1 MTPDLHTLGIDHLSM
16 NEKLSLVH
24 AIWDNIAQ
32 SNAVVPLSEAQQQE
46 ILRRTAKHD
55 SGNEPT
61 VSWDKVREE
70 ALARLKR

>member
-32 SNAVVPLSEAQQQE
+32 SNATIPLSEAQQRE

-55 SGNEPT
+55 SSKEAT